1 LGSNSEDVVLDCYR
15 LAKHYHLDPR
25 IFLAMTIS
33 EIEQHMYRTGQIE
46 QMRRAA
52 EDD

>member
-1 LGSNSEDVVLDCYR
+1 
-15 LAKHYHLDPR
+15 
-25 IFLAMTIS
+25 MTIS